1 MSEGGNLAEGKEAHA
16 LLNRSSRR
24 KAGRRLLRY
33 SAITFLLMSA
43 VMAGL
48 LGFAYWHFQGNENSA
63 FLRDRV
69 LSAIGAAAGPGA
81 TIALDKAAL
90 GFDGSEPV
98 FSLSGLSVQEQG
110 AGLSVEIGRLELG
123 LTPGSFVRLTP
134 DPTRLTLKSLQ
145 IVLPAEQDKRDA
157 VMLIQNALGSIAGM
171 TQMIANVPNLT
182 SVEVPE
188 FAILRRKP
196 DGSQSQIG
204 DVMAL
209 RIRRERETIRMEL
222 DRAQP
227 AGSTPRDSVRA
238 SPLGLNLTL
247 TPVAGDKKALS
258 IRSEGNALAALL
270 AMIGYPL
277 KAIDPNLRLDAELDA
292 GIRNGQKSGPVMAR
306 VTMGGGVLDLTPY
319 DVPALTIDEVSLTL
333 SGEPGSM
340 TIGIPRFVF
349 RSLETQIEASGSL
362 NIEGET
368 KRLQMR
374 SVNAIAKPLKPGDAP
389 VSFEDIALEASIA
402 RDFSS
407 LVIDRLHVKDG
418 GGEAQ
423 ASARFSRDEGGLIE
437 TAVSARDLD
446 LFKALRLWPVFTA
459 PGVRTWLVERAR
471 AGKVLSVDV
480 RTRLAGQALRDAW
493 AEKPIPKDSISA
505 QYRLDDVRLA
515 AIKDAPEVK
524 DARLSGQADG
534 KQTSVQLEAG
544 TIQAIDGKPVSLAGA
559 SFSVA
564 DTHRR
569 PSTLDMRIPVSGRLD
584 AVIAVL
590 AQPGF
595 RLGMNV
601 PPEIARGEGQVE
613 GEILANLRL
622 VRDPAPG
629 DLKVEARAD
638 IRAVTI
644 PAIVPNERLEAGQ
657 FQFSSRGNILQLKG
671 DARLNGLASQIEWRA
686 DGDKPSV
693 ATIRATLDEA
703 QRQRRGLD
711 LKPMLTGPVIA
722 TVSATFEKSKPP
734 EIEIGIDL
742 TPARVE
748 GLPPGFVKRAGQAS
762 KASFDYGQ
770 KGDRILLDDFSLDLG
785 PVALRGK
792 VEIGKDGTLH
802 KAEFEQFRLSPGDNA
817 RATLEKQR
825 STTRVSVRGN
835 SFDLRPFLRG
845 VQSGKVDE
853 AKTPDIDLD
862 IQATALVGFSGELIS
877 AGDIQAQRRNGALA
891 KLAVKGQFGP
901 APLQVETVEGQTR
914 DAVMLRIVTND
925 GGALLRFL
933 DIYSKAF
940 GGRLAADIR
949 TGRDGQSG
957 VVQMRDFTV
966 RGEPLMARY
975 AGTSSPTSA
984 PSQTQAQ
991 QPTGR
996 ETVPFTKMRADFL
1009 RRPGRVDI
1017 REAVMWGP
1025 QVGGTLEG
1033 VFDYGQDR
1041 VDLKGALVPAY
1052 ALNNLFAQVPILGPV
1067 FGGSQYEGLF
1077 ALPFVIQGRASA
1089 PVLRTNA
1096 LSVIAPGFL
1105 RKLFEVQREGEAA
1118 R

>member
-1 MSEGGNLAEGKEAHA
+1 MLA
-16 LLNRSSRR
+16 RSARR
-24 KAGRRLLRY
+24 KAGKRVLRY
-33 SAITFLLMSA
+33 AAATFLLLSMA
-43 VMAGL
+43 MAGL

-81 TIALDKAAL
+81 TIALDRAAL
-90 GFDGSEPV
+90 GFDGREPV
-98 FSLSGLSVQEQG
+98 FSLSGLSVQEPG
-110 AGLSVEIGRLELG
+110 AGISVEIARLELG
-123 LTPGSFVRLTP
+123 LTPGSFMRLTP

-145 IVLPAEQDKRDA
+145 IVLPAEQEKRDA

-182 SVEVPE
+182 SVDIPE
-188 FAILRRKP
+188 FVIYRRKP
-196 DGSQSQIG
+196 DGSQSQVG

-209 RIRRERETIRMEL
+209 RIQRERETIRMEL

-227 AGSTPRDSVRA
+227 ASSGQREPGRA

-258 IRSEGNALAALL
+258 IRSEGNAVAALL

-277 KAIDPNLRLDAELDA
+277 KAIDPNFRLDAELDA
-292 GIRNGQKSGPVMAR
+292 GIRGGQKSGPVMAR

-319 DVPALTIDEVSLTL
+319 DVPALAIDEVSLTL

-340 TIGIPRFVF
+340 TIDIPRFVF
-349 RSLETQIEASGSL
+349 RSLETSIEASGAL
-362 NIEGET
+362 NIEGEF
-368 KRLQMR
+368 KRLQLR
-374 SVNAIAKPLKPGDAP
+374 SKNAVAKPLSPGQAP
-389 VSFEDIALEASIA
+389 ISFESIALEASIA

-407 LVIDRLHVKDG
+407 LAIDRLHVQDG

-423 ASARFSRDEGGLIE
+423 ATARFSREDGGLIE
-437 TAVSARDLD
+437 TAVSGRDLD
-446 LFKALRLWPVFTA
+446 LFKALRLWPVFTSPA
-459 PGVRTWLVERAR
+459 VRMWLIERAR
-471 AGKVLSVDV
+471 AGRVVSVDV

-493 AEKPIPKDSISA
+493 AEKPIPQDSIA
-505 QYRLDDVRLA
+505 AEYRIDNVTLA

-524 DARLSGQADG
+524 GGRLVGQANG
-534 KQTSVQLEAG
+534 KQTSLRLEAG

-584 AVIAVL
+584 AVLAVL
-590 AQPGF
+590 SQPGF

-613 GEILANLRL
+613 GEILGNLRL
-622 VRDPAPG
+622 VRNPGPG
-629 DLKVEARAD
+629 DLKVEAKGD
-638 IRAVTI
+638 IRSVMI
-644 PAIVPNERLEAGQ
+644 PAIVPNEKLEGGQ
-657 FQFSSRGNILQLKG
+657 FQLSYRGNALQLKG
-671 DARLNGLASQIEWRA
+671 DARLNGLPSQIEWRS

-703 QRQRRGLD
+703 QRQRRGID

-722 TVSATFEKSKPP
+722 TVSATFEKNKPP
-734 EIEIGIDL
+734 DIDVGIDL

-748 GLPPGFVKRAGQAS
+748 GLPPGFIKRAGQTS
-762 KASFDYGQ
+762 RASFDYAQRGE
-770 KGDRILLDDFSLDLG
+770 RIVLDDFSLDLG

-792 VEIGKDGTLH
+792 VELGKDGALQ

-825 STTRVSVRGN
+825 NTTRVNVRGN

-845 VQSGKVDE
+845 VQSGKIDE
-853 AKTPDIDLD
+853 AKTPDVDLD
-862 IQATALVGFSGELIS
+862 IQATVLVGFSSELIT
-877 AGDIQAQRRNGALA
+877 AGEIQAQRRNGALA
-891 KLAVKGQFGP
+891 KLTAKGQFGP
-901 APLQVETVEGQTR
+901 APLQVETIESQTR
-914 DAVMLRIVTND
+914 DSLLLRIGTND

-933 DIYSKAF
+933 DVYSKAY

-957 VVQMRDFTV
+957 VVQMRDFIV

-975 AGTSSPTSA
+975 AGASSSSAA

-991 QPTGR
+991 QPIGR
-996 ETVPFTKMRADFL
+996 ESVPFTKMRADFT
-1009 RRPGRVDI
+1009 RRPGRIDI

-1033 VFDYGQDR
+1033 ALDYGQDR

-1052 ALNNLFAQVPILGPV
+1052 ALNNLFAQVPILGPI

-1077 ALPFVIQGRASA
+1077 ALPFVIEGRASA